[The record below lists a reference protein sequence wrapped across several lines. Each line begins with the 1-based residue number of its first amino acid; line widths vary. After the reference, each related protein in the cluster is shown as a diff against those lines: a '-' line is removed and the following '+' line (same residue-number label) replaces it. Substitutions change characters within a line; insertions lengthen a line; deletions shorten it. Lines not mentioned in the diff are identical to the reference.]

1 MTPAERR
8 DFLWELASGI
18 LWSFAITALWIWAD
32 AGVFAFA
39 SIALVMLPA
48 LAACL
53 FKAVSERPQRTLNL
67 AKAAIWFC
75 AAALTALWIKY
86 ADDFAQT
93 RALEATTAVLSNSTH
108 ADDFA
113 QTRALEAAAKIEKFH
128 AEQGR
133 WPDSLAAVGVEQEG
147 RSRLYYLPP
156 NPPAQPQPFLFYPA
170 FTSPSDRYFYDFDRR
185 RFEFQPD

>member
-8 DFLWELASGI
+8 DFLWELVSGI
-18 LWSFAITALWIWAD
+18 LWSFAITALWIWTD
-32 AGVFAFA
+32 AGMFAFA

-48 LAACL
+48 IASCL
-53 FKAVSERPQRTLNL
+53 FNAVFRPPQRTFYL

-86 ADDFAQT
+86 
-93 RALEATTAVLSNSTH
+93 

-147 RSRLYYLPP
+147 RPRLYYFPP

-170 FTSPSDRYFYDFDRR
+170 FTRPFDRYFYDFDRR

>member
-1 MTPAERR
+1 M
-8 DFLWELASGI
+8 
-18 LWSFAITALWIWAD
+18 
-32 AGVFAFA
+32 FAFA

-53 FKAVSERPQRTLNL
+53 FNAVFRPPQRTVYL

-93 RALEATTAVLSNSTH
+93 RAEGLFAIGLRSGFCARKRQMQGANRSKVGHLAGICNA
-108 ADDFA
+108 ADA
-113 QTRALEAAAKIEKFH
+113 ALWRKSSRNTKCKQPLNAAAKIEKFY

-147 RSRLYYLPP
+147 RPRLYYLPP

-170 FTSPSDRYFYDFDRR
+170 FTGPFGRYFYDFDRR